1 MRYRDKTELQ
11 DRLAAEYVLGTLR
24 GRARLRFEGWT
35 REDAALR
42 RRVEAWQERLIP
54 MADAIEP
61 VRPPRRVWKAI
72 EAGLGT
78 DAKAPESV
86 AGRPGTA
93 GRRSGFWDSVSFW
106 RTIGLVTSGMAAALV
121 VAVAVQKPQVVEVP
135 VERIVKVPVER
146 LVEVESKK
154 MQPAYVAVLRDDAGK
169 IVFLAYANRQSNELW
184 FRRIGMSNPEG
195 GMGYELWAMPTDQG
209 GKPRSLGMI
218 PPAEKGTIQLASA
231 ADEALANF
239 PELAITMEPA
249 KGSGGTATGP
259 MIAKGDC
266 QKFW

>member
-1 MRYRDKTELQ
+1 MRYREKTELQ

-42 RRVEAWQERLIP
+42 RRVETWQERLNP
-54 MADAIEP
+54 LADAIEP
-61 VRPPRRVWKAI
+61 VRPSRRVWKGI
-72 EAGLGT
+72 EARLGT
-78 DAKAPESV
+78 DARA
-86 AGRPGTA
+86 AGRDT
-93 GRRSGFWDSVSFW
+93 GRSNAAARRTGFWDSVSFW
-106 RTIGLVTSGMAAALV
+106 RATGLVTSGMAAALL
-121 VAVAVQKPQVVEVP
+121 VAVAVQKPQIVEVP
-135 VERIVKVPVER
+135 VERVVKVPVER

-154 MQPAYVAVLRDDAGK
+154 MQPAYVAVLRDDAGN

-184 FRRIGMSNPEG
+184 FRRIGMSNPGG
-195 GMGYELWAMPTDQG
+195 GMGYELWALPTESG

-218 PPAEKGTIQLASA
+218 PAVEKGTIQLASA
-231 ADEALANF
+231 ADQALGNF
-239 PELAITMEPA
+239 PALAITMEPE

>member
-1 MRYRDKTELQ
+1 MRYRDKFALQ

-35 REDAALR
+35 RDDAGLR
-42 RRVEAWQERLIP
+42 RRVEDWQARLNP
-54 MADAIEP
+54 LAEAVAP

-72 EAGLGT
+72 EARIGAAAAAQDRNAGT
-78 DAKAPESV
+78 IGPHA
-86 AGRPGTA
+86 
-93 GRRSGFWDSVSFW
+93 RRAGFWESVSFW
-106 RTIGLVTSGMAAALV
+106 RTTGLVASGMAAALL
-121 VAVAVQKPQVVEVP
+121 VAIAVQKPQLVEVP

-169 IVFLAYANRQSNELW
+169 IVFLAYANRESNELW
-184 FRRIGMSNPEG
+184 FRRIGMSNPGG
-195 GMGYELWAMPTDQG
+195 GMGYELWALPTEPG
-209 GKPRSLGMI
+209 AKPRSLGMI
-218 PPAEKGTIQLASA
+218 PGVEKGTIQLTAA
-231 ADEALANF
+231 ADQALGSF
-239 PELAITMEPA
+239 PELAITMEPE
-249 KGSGGTATGP
+249 KGSGGAATGP